1 MTKSKKNDKTI
12 KSTPKVE
19 KNEIEEKE
27 NKDVKKVFI
36 EDEVKV
42 QKPKTKKKIDK
53 KEIQKIVIIMLGIA
67 IFFTVIFFISEKITG
82 CDFGNFCSKVEKNK
96 KEENPLLA
104 EGEELDENK
113 MKELTEITYEEYK
126 TALKDKKNST
136 VIYLASDSSY
146 WTQYETP
153 ILKSVAYEY
162 DLDVKYLNYDELS
175 EDEINAITKLDASIS
190 KETPAILIVKN
201 KKLVASKTTTLTI
214 SGFVEFL
221 KENKIIS
228 EE

>member
-12 KSTPKVE
+12 KSTPKIE

-53 KEIQKIVIIMLGIA
+53 TEIQKIVIIMLGIA

-136 VIYLASDSSY
+136 IIYLASDSSY

-175 EDEINAITKLDASIS
+175 EDEINAITKLDDSIS